1 MRKRR
6 RRMEYHNPVL
16 LHPSVDALVTNP
28 SGTYVDVTFGGGGHS
43 RAILEKLSPEGRLVA
58 FDQDEESQ
66 ANLIDD
72 PRFQFVPSNFKNLPR
87 FLQYHKAWPVD
98 GILADLGIS
107 SHQIDT
113 AERGFS
119 YSKEGRLDMRMNAAA
134 ALSAHEVVNQYDEA
148 QLARLFYTYGEL
160 HEGRRLAQQIVRARA
175 EQPIDTTLQLAEA
188 LKPSLPRGRENKY
201 LSKIFQALRIEVNH
215 EMEVLESLLTQ
226 LPAALK
232 TGGRVAIIAYHSL
245 EDRMVKNFLRAGNL
259 AGEVEKDFFGNPLT
273 PFKAVTRK
281 AVVPDEDEI
290 MTNPR
295 ARSAKLRVAEK
306 INVQPNGLDH

>member
-1 MRKRR
+1 
-6 RRMEYHNPVL
+6 MEYHNPVL
-16 LHPSVDALVTNP
+16 LHPSVDALVTNL

-58 FDQDEESQ
+58 FDQDEESP

-72 PRFQFVPSNFKNLPR
+72 PRFQFVPSNFKNLTR

>member
-1 MRKRR
+1 
-6 RRMEYHNPVL
+6 MEYHNPVL

-72 PRFQFVPSNFKNLPR
+72 PRFQFVPSNFKNLTR

-232 TGGRVAIIAYHSL
+232 IGGRVAIIAYHSL

>member
-1 MRKRR
+1 
-6 RRMEYHNPVL
+6 MEYHNPVL

-72 PRFQFVPSNFKNLPR
+72 PRFQFVPSNFKNLTR

-259 AGEVEKDFFGNPLT
+259 AGEVEKDFFGNPLS

>member
-1 MRKRR
+1 
-6 RRMEYHNPVL
+6 MEYHNPVL

-72 PRFQFVPSNFKNLPR
+72 PRFQFVLSNFENLTR

-160 HEGRRLAQQIVRARA
+160 HEGRRLAQQIVRART

-259 AGEVEKDFFGNPLT
+259 VGEVEKDFFGNPLT

>member
-1 MRKRR
+1 
-6 RRMEYHNPVL
+6 MEYHNPVL

-72 PRFQFVPSNFKNLPR
+72 PRFQFVLSNFKNLTR

-160 HEGRRLAQQIVRARA
+160 HEGRRLAQQIVRART

-215 EMEVLESLLTQ
+215 EMQALEEMLQGAIDCLA
-226 LPAALK
+226 P
-232 TGGRVAIIAYHSL
+232 GGRLVVMTYHSL
-245 EDRMVKNFLRAGNL
+245 EDRIVKNVIRSGHADGKI
-259 AGEVEKDFFGNPLT
+259 VQDFYGRIIAPL
-273 PFKAVTRK
+273 KAVNNK
-281 AVVPDEDEI
+281 PIMADADEQEQ
-290 MTNPR
+290 NPR
-295 ARSAKLRVAEK
+295 SRSAKLRIATK
-306 INVQPNGLDH
+306 IEQA